1 MTDFLFGP
9 MISSTTGM
17 SAANV
22 AVTGSAAPANG
33 LFLPATNNLGFATN
47 STQQMF
53 VDANG
58 NVGIGTTSTL
68 NRLTSVINNAQ
79 QILLGNTV
87 VDGEGLVDSTVQMHV
102 RNASA
107 TANASSDLIATAD
120 NGSDTFNYVDL
131 GINSS
136 QYSVSG
142 WTINGVT
149 DGYLYASDGALAI
162 GTANATIAKQVTFFT
177 GGTLAANE
185 RMRINGSGQVGVGTI
200 TPSGQLHVQA
210 ASGTGVV
217 SNVAANNWGFVAVT
231 NGLNQSGIWMTSSNT
246 GQVALRDNAN
256 NLVTIDTSTS
266 NMQFSAGGSERMR
279 ITSTGNV
286 GIGNTSVLS
295 GFVLDVN
302 GNINAS
308 GSIATTA
315 NSQQVATTNFVKTQ
329 GGFQAQVILT
339 SGTSTWAVPSG
350 VTKIKVTVIGGGGAG
365 GGNPATVGAP
375 GSGGGSGGLA
385 VKYYTGVSGQFGSYS
400 IGTGGNG
407 VSNASGGNGLGSY
420 FNFGGTNVIVNGGT
434 GGTVGGAAST
444 FIAGGAGATVGS
456 GGDYNYPGNPGG
468 NSVSSA
474 AATTCASGAG
484 AVAPHGVG
492 GTAAVIK
499 TTAGTQAGNS
509 APANT
514 GGGGSGSAPGA
525 ATATVGTGGGGGSG
539 IVIIE
544 Y

>member
-58 NVGIGTTSTL
+58 NVGIG
-68 NRLTSVINNAQ
+68 
-79 QILLGNTV
+79 
-87 VDGEGLVDSTVQMHV
+87 
-102 RNASA
+102 
-107 TANASSDLIATAD
+107 
-120 NGSDTFNYVDL
+120 
-131 GINSS
+131 
-136 QYSVSG
+136 
-142 WTINGVT
+142 
-149 DGYLYASDGALAI
+149 
-162 GTANATIAKQVTFFT
+162 
-177 GGTLAANE
+177 
-185 RMRINGSGQVGVGTI
+185 
-200 TPSGQLHVQA
+200 
-210 ASGTGVV
+210 
-217 SNVAANNWGFVAVT
+217 
-231 NGLNQSGIWMTSSNT
+231 
-246 GQVALRDNAN
+246 
-256 NLVTIDTSTS
+256 
-266 NMQFSAGGSERMR
+266 
-279 ITSTGNV
+279 
-286 GIGNTSVLS
+286 NTSVLS

-308 GSIATTA
+308 GSISTTA
-315 NSQQVATTNFVKTQ
+315 NSSQVATTNFVKTQ

-375 GSGGGSGGLA
+375 GSGGGSGGLG
-385 VKYYTGVSGQFGSYS
+385 VKYYTGVSGLTASYS

-420 FNFGGTNVIVNGGT
+420 FNLNSSNVIVNGGT
-434 GGTVGGAAST
+434 GSTVGGAAST

-484 AVAPHGVG
+484 AVAPYGVG

-509 APANT
+509 APAHRRRRIGLRT
-514 GGGGSGSAPGA
+514 RCCDGDGGHGRRRRIGHSHHRVLIRSAHQLNMCRL
-525 ATATVGTGGGGGSG
+525 S
-539 IVIIE
+539 
-544 Y
+544 

>member
-185 RMRINGSGQVGVGTI
+185 RMRI
-200 TPSGQLHVQA
+200 
-210 ASGTGVV
+210 
-217 SNVAANNWGFVAVT
+217 
-231 NGLNQSGIWMTSSNT
+231 
-246 GQVALRDNAN
+246 
-256 NLVTIDTSTS
+256 
-266 NMQFSAGGSERMR
+266 
-279 ITSTGNV
+279 TSTGNV

-375 GSGGGSGGLA
+375 GSGGGSGGLG
-385 VKYYTGVSGQFGSYS
+385 VKYYTGVSGLTASYS

-420 FNFGGTNVIVNGGT
+420 FNLNSSNVIVNGGT

-484 AVAPHGVG
+484 AVAPYGVG

-525 ATATVGTGGGGGSG
+525 ATATAGTGGGGGSG